1 MSNESN
7 KQEVTVNEVSVHQV
21 PADAQFIDVREREE
35 YAAGHAIGT
44 VNFPLSEFTDYVGQ
58 INTDHDVYVI
68 CKSGGRSAKACEY
81 LTQAIG
87 AAAYSVA
94 GGTMAWKDAELPMER

>member
-58 INTDHDVYVI
+58 INTDHDVYVPPPI
-68 CKSGGRSAKACEY
+68 ALPGALWLGRTLSFPCSANF
-81 LTQAIG
+81 
-87 AAAYSVA
+87 
-94 GGTMAWKDAELPMER
+94 